1 MNRCMNKLA
10 WNQLKWSYF
19 KMLTFCDAC
28 PCCDASSYVSSH
40 LCSGSCSSSVCSSW
54 LCSPVCSRLG
64 SARVTGFEPS
74 WGRKSE
80 PYTGCEY
87 SSRYLSSV
95 CNGWRVL
102 AAGQP
107 PQRGPAAP
115 SNYLPHFPLQRR
127 PFGQTLPLVTILV
140 VSWGTWPDM
149 TWSGDQTKHNDKDKG
164 NPCNLP
170 ASFSPPQINSLTSR
184 KNILGYLYERS
195 TFSFYKKLT

>member
-40 LCSGSCSSSVCSSW
+40 LCSDSCSSSVCSSL

-80 PYTGCEY
+80 PYTNIV
-87 SSRYLSSV
+87 LDI

-107 PQRGPAAP
+107 PQRGPAASP
-115 SNYLPHFPLQRR
+115 NYLPPSLSLSKTTFSTH
-127 PFGQTLPLVTILV
+127 
-140 VSWGTWPDM
+140 M
-149 TWSGDQTKHNDKDKG
+149 TWLLNQKKWQEKDE
-164 NPCNLP
+164 NNSQLP
-170 ASFSPPQINSLTSR
+170 VTC
-184 KNILGYLYERS
+184 Y
-195 TFSFYKKLT
+195 TFSFINNLFEQQKRYTSVSLWEKIKEQIRRQQNNSTLSFSIDLK